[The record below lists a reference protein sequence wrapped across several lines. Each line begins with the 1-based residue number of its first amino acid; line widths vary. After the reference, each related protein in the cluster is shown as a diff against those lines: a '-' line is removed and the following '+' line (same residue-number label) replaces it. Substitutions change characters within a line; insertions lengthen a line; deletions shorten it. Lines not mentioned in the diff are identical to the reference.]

1 MEQLYKETAIVSENM
16 QKYGGSFASR
26 LGAALQYADI
36 NNIIKIKNTWSDL
49 WDTYLN
55 WGNNDGK

>member
-16 QKYGGSFASR
+16 QKYGGTFAQR
-26 LGAALQYADI
+26 LGSALGHADI
-36 NNIIKIKNTWSDL
+36 NNIMKIKNTWSDL
-49 WDTYLN
+49 WNTYLN